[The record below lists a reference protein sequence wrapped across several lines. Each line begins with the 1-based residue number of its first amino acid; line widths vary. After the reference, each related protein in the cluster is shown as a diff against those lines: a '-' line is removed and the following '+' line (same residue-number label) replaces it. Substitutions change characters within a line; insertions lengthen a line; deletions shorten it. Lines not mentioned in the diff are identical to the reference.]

1 VANSLHTA
9 VTACC
14 PRWFHVK
21 WATLYNILAGKLRR
35 EEITVSPRHRWEV
48 SIKMDLG
55 EAGCD
60 NVELVHCTQD
70 IDQ

>member
-1 VANSLHTA
+1 
-9 VTACC
+9 
-14 PRWFHVK
+14 
-21 WATLYNILAGKLRR
+21 
-35 EEITVSPRHRWEV
+35 VSPRHRWEV

-55 EAGCD
+55 ETGCD